1 MRKMLS
7 RWYRSLQIIS
17 LGLRQLKELLGK
29 IDQVMK
35 ICYKDKKLERLN
47 KKIMKLVIL
56 ILSKLKMKKVFTKK
70 VSTKMKNPFKEIFF
84 HHKV

>member
-47 KKIMKLVIL
+47 KKIM
-56 ILSKLKMKKVFTKK
+56 
-70 VSTKMKNPFKEIFF
+70 
-84 HHKV
+84 